1 MNERIQKLVDQ
12 SITGTS
18 PQWLS
23 RSDAVQLAE
32 LIIRDIH
39 KFVDDRDTAQILSRG
54 ILRMYGMEE

>member
-1 MNERIQKLVDQ
+1 MNERIKQLIDQ

-32 LIIRDIH
+32 MIVRDIH
-39 KFVDDRDTAQILSRG
+39 AFVDARDTAQILSRG
-54 ILRMYGMEE
+54 ILKMYGLDE